1 MDISLLS
8 LLYAVQN
15 SSKSVP
21 FNTNSGLH
29 VVQKAGICFFSVGIF
44 EFILPGT
51 SLISSC
57 QESGG
62 RMRHTGTT
70 YFLKQCNRMTLG
82 IYKLL
87 FHHTIVFFCCI
98 LHVNQLTSFKSAL
111 LCSSHWI
118 ENGTI
123 NRLCTCFIVP
133 VLMDVFTIYV
143 RK

>member
-70 YFLKQCNRMTLG
+70 YFLKQYNRMTLG

-87 FHHTIVFFCCI
+87 FHHTIVFF
-98 LHVNQLTSFKSAL
+98 VAFYMLTSLPPSNL
-111 LCSSHWI
+111 LY
-118 ENGTI
+118 
-123 NRLCTCFIVP
+123 
-133 VLMDVFTIYV
+133 YV
-143 RK
+143 QVTELKMEQ